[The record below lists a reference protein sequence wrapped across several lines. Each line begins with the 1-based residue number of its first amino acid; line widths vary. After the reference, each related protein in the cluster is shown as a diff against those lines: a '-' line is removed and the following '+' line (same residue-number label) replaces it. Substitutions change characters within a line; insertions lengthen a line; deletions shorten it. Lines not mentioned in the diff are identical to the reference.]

1 MAWQGPGCPGKT
13 AEYIRRFAGQPGIL
27 HEVKYAC
34 LRDLQNASMST
45 HSLVVRWRYVLLST
59 KDDLTKVHA

>member
-27 HEVKYAC
+27 HEVKIC
-34 LRDLQNASMST
+34 LFARPSECEHEYTFTSYQMALCPPE
-45 HSLVVRWRYVLLST
+45 Y
-59 KDDLTKVHA
+59 